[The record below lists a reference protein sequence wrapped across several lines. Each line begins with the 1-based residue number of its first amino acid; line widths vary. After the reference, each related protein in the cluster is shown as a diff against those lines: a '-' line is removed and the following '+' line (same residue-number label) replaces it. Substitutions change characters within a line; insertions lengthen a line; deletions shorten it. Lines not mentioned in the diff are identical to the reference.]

1 MAAWGLF
8 IESVHPVRV
17 GLPYP
22 ARITHSDK
30 AYSNTRDCG
39 TDQYREVLGYPSLC
53 ALWFCLLLTCDL

>member
-39 TDQYREVLGYPSLC
+39 TDQYREVLG
-53 ALWFCLLLTCDL
+53 